1 MSHPSWQPS
10 WPDNN
15 DPAAAGT
22 PPVPPRPQGWPL
34 APFTGPFRP
43 QSPAP
48 WPGPPQAQGSAAS
61 FMLASHAD
69 RERAAD
75 VLRAGFAEGRLE
87 KDEFDRRVGRVYA
100 ARTVGELALVVA
112 DLPQG
117 PVPHPAPVAPVPQV
131 FLPTPRPAANGKA
144 VGAAVC
150 GLLCVLTAG
159 LTGIPAVVLGHTAR
173 AEIRRTGEDGD
184 GLALTG
190 LVLGWLSVGGWAL
203 LWLLLIAV
211 GVLDR

>member
-1 MSHPSWQPS
+1 MSHPSSQPS
-10 WPDNN
+10 WQ
-15 DPAAAGT
+15 
-22 PPVPPRPQGWPL
+22 PPRPLNWPV
-34 APFTGPFRP
+34 APHPGAYPGHFQP
-43 QSPAP
+43 QPPAY
-48 WPGPPQAQGSAAS
+48 WPSPPQGPVGGSA

-69 RERAAD
+69 RERAVD

-87 KDEFDRRVGRVYA
+87 KDEFDRRVSRVHA

-117 PVPHPAPVAPVPQV
+117 PVPHPGPVAAVPQV
-131 FLPTPRPAANGKA
+131 FLATPRPAQNGRA
-144 VGAAVC
+144 VGSAVC
-150 GLLCVLTAG
+150 GLLCLLTAG

-203 LWLLLIAV
+203 FWLLLIAV
-211 GVLDR
+211 GVLD